1 MNWAIL
7 QKCERNCIGFPGLP
21 WQSTINRAVENDRH
35 LFIFFTNLKARN
47 LKWSCWQGCFFLEG
61 SEGGSAPCLSP
72 RPWGLLATL
81 GLPCL
86 AAVSRSLCFLGV
98 CAPMPKF
105 PSSYMDIGHIGFSKT
120 LTQCDL
126 VFNLIASAK
135 TLFLNKS
142 HSQDLGLKLEHNL
155 FGHTTQ
161 STPEAVGNLTLSEVA
176 ITSWCT
182 QHNTST
188 G

>member
-1 MNWAIL
+1 MTDIY
-7 QKCERNCIGFPGLP
+7 
-21 WQSTINRAVENDRH
+21 
-35 LFIFFTNLKARN
+35 LFFFTKLETRN
-47 LKWSCWQGCFFLEG
+47 LKWSCWQGWFFLEG
-61 SEGGSAPCLSP
+61 SEGRSAPCLSL

-81 GLPCL
+81 GIPCL
-86 AAVSRSLCFLGV
+86 AAVSRSLCFLCV

-105 PSSYMDIGHIGFSKT
+105 PSSYMDIGHIGFSMT

-126 VFNLIASAK
+126 IFNLIASAE

-142 HSQDLGLKLEHNL
+142 HSQDLGLGLEHILSGNK
-155 FGHTTQ
+155 TQ
-161 STPEAVGNLTLSEVA
+161 STPEAAGNLTLSEVA

-182 QHNTST
+182 T